1 MIMYLQLIGAMQLI
15 IIISDARYTS
25 LTNVHV
31 HVYHQ
36 YIQNY
41 TQEYNVQK
49 FHIPGPYIYHVY
61 PAKIHL

>member
-15 IIISDARYTS
+15 IIISDARYT
-25 LTNVHV
+25 LFTNVHDFV

-41 TQEYNVQK
+41 IKYK
-49 FHIPGPYIYHVY
+49 KIPYSRAVYI
-61 PAKIHL
+61 PSKNTPIA